1 MAMYIPPPDP
11 SLLPPAETAEAT
23 IDVVHGSA
31 QPGVEDS
38 VLAGVE
44 ARELELESLQKPR
57 SMLRRGWEVFAENK
71 LALVGLGT
79 VVFMILFCFIGP
91 LIYHTNQVNT
101 NLADYLCPPSAGHLL
116 GCNDVGYDEL
126 GRLMVGGQVSLEV
139 GFAAAFVSVLIG
151 TFYGAISGYIGGPV
165 DSFLMRIV
173 DAGLS
178 IPYIMVV
185 IILSV
190 VFHPNTAIMI
200 FIIAAFYWLGVAR
213 LVRGETLTLRTREY
227 VQAVKVAGGGSMRAV
242 TRHVVPNAI
251 GTIIVQATFA
261 VADSILILAGLGF
274 LGLGVQPPA
283 TDWGTMLSN
292 GLTYLQGGGYWWLI
306 YPPGIAIIV
315 TCIAFNFIGDA
326 LRDAFETR
334 LQRR

>member
-1 MAMYIPPPDP
+1 MAITPPSSIDP
-11 SLLPPAETAEAT
+11 T
-23 IDVVHGSA
+23 
-31 QPGVEDS
+31 
-38 VLAGVE
+38 
-44 ARELELESLQKPR
+44 RESLAPADLEAPIDSSAGQIAGKSR

-71 LALVGLGT
+71 LALVGLGL
-79 VVFMILFCFIGP
+79 VLFMILFSFVGP

-101 NLADYLCPPSAGHLL
+101 NLTDYLCKPSGAHLL

-126 GRLMVGGQVSLEV
+126 GRLMLGGQASLEV
-139 GFAAAFVSVLIG
+139 GVAAALLATLIG
-151 TFYGAISGYIGGPV
+151 TIYGAFSGFIGGV
-165 DSFLMRIV
+165 GDSIMMRIV

-178 IPYIMVV
+178 IPYLFVL

-190 VFHPNTAIMI
+190 IFHPDPLVMI
-200 FIIAAFYWLGVAR
+200 VIIAVFYWLGVAR

-227 VQAVKVAGGGSMRAV
+227 VQAVKVVGGSRARAIS
-242 TRHVVPNAI
+242 RHVVPNAI

-274 LGLGVQPPA
+274 LGFGIQPPS

-292 GLTYLQGGGYWWLI
+292 GTNYVQGGYWWLI
-306 YPPGIAIIV
+306 YPPGICIILTV
-315 TCIAFNFIGDA
+315 VAFNFIGDA